1 MDDKIEAIT
10 LKLAKGD
17 REAFSAVFKKY
28 YGKVRLFILSIVKDE
43 TATQDLVQD
52 VFVKLWE
59 KRRRLTDIRSLD
71 DFLFIISRNT
81 ALDYFKKA
89 FRKKDVPMDLVDDAL
104 MARISSDI
112 SGSIEANS
120 ELDLIRK
127 AVMALPEKR
136 RCIYLMSKI
145 DGMSNEDIASAMG
158 ITKKTVENQLHLA
171 KSAIKHI
178 S

>member
-71 DFLFIISRNT
+71 YTPRT
-81 ALDYFKKA
+81 
-89 FRKKDVPMDLVDDAL
+89 
-104 MARISSDI
+104 
-112 SGSIEANS
+112 IEAEMFS
-120 ELDLIRK
+120 F
-127 AVMALPEKR
+127 
-136 RCIYLMSKI
+136 
-145 DGMSNEDIASAMG
+145 
-158 ITKKTVENQLHLA
+158 
-171 KSAIKHI
+171 
-178 S
+178 